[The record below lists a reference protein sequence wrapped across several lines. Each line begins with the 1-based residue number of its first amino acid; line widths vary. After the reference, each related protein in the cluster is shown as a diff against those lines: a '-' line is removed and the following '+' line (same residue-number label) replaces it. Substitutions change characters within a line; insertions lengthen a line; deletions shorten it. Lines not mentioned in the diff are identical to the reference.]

1 MDSRWKTKTIVY
13 KTIRNIFY
21 SVIYKLKNPHNV
33 DILTLDE
40 LESKEINNIIDLAID
55 LKKEL
60 KKGKEKPLLQNKT
73 LAMIFEK
80 PSTRT
85 RVSFETGMFQLG
97 GHALTLSPNDLQ
109 LSRGESIADTAR
121 TLSRYVNVVM
131 ARVYDHK
138 SLETFA
144 RNSSIPVINGLSD
157 SYHPCQILADLMT
170 IKEHKKNL
178 KKIKIAWIGDG
189 NNVCNS
195 LILGCAKLKIQLS
208 VAIPDGYEPEFDV
221 IKIGKEAEILEVSD
235 NPETAVQD
243 ADVVM
248 TDTFVSIHNTSSD
261 RVKKFLP
268 KFQVNQALMNK
279 AKKDAIFMHCL
290 PAKRDQEVTSDVIDG
305 SQSVVWDEA
314 ENRLHVQK
322 ALLVHLLGV

>member
-1 MDSRWKTKTIVY
+1 MTHK
-13 KTIRNIFY
+13 
-21 SVIYKLKNPHNV
+21 PHNV
-33 DILTLDE
+33 DLLTLNE

-55 LKKEL
+55 LKKEQ

-109 LSRGESIADTAR
+109 LSRGETIADTAK

-157 SYHPCQILADLMT
+157 SFHPCQILADLMT

-195 LILGCAKLKIQLS
+195 LILGCAKLKIKLS
-208 VAIPDGYEPEFDV
+208 VAIPDGYEPDFDV
-221 IKIGKEAEILEVSD
+221 IKEGKDAEILEVSD
-235 NPETAVQD
+235 NPEVAVKD

-248 TDTFVSIHNTSSD
+248 TDTFVSIHNTNSD
-261 RVKKFLP
+261 RIKKFLP
-268 KFQVNQALMNK
+268 KFQVNQSLMNK

-305 SQSVVWDEA
+305 SHSVVWDEA

>member
-1 MDSRWKTKTIVY
+1 MNKK
-13 KTIRNIFY
+13 
-21 SVIYKLKNPHNV
+21 PHNV
-33 DILTLDE
+33 NILTLDE
-40 LESKEINNIIDLAID
+40 LDSKEINHIIDLAID
-55 LKKEL
+55 LKKQQ
-60 KKGKEKPLLQNKT
+60 KKDKEKPLLQNKT